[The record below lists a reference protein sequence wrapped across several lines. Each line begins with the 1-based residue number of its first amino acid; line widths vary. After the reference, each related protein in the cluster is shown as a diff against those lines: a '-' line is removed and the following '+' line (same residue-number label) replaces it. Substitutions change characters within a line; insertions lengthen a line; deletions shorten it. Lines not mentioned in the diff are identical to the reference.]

1 MQSRPRPP
9 IVTIDGPSGSGKGTI
24 SREVARELGW
34 HLLDSG
40 ALYRLVALGGLRA
53 GLVSEDRT
61 GHAALATAMDVRF
74 GSAADGAELVELDGE
89 DVSAAIRSES
99 AGAGASRVAAWP
111 EVRSALLERQRAF
124 AAPPGLVADGRDMG
138 TVVFPEA
145 DLKIFLTATPEERA
159 RRRHKQ
165 LKDKGSDVSLP
176 ALSREIAERDS
187 RDRNRQVAP
196 LRPATDACV
205 IDSTALSVGEVVGQV
220 LQLGAARGLWRR

>member
-1 MQSRPRPP
+1 MPTRARPP

-24 SREVARELGW
+24 SREVARQLGW

-40 ALYRLVALGGLRA
+40 ALYRLVALGGVRA
-53 GLVSEDRT
+53 GLASEDRG
-61 GHAALATAMDVRF
+61 GHAALAGAMDVRF

-205 IDSTALSVGEVVGQV
+205 IDSTMLSVEEVIGQV